1 MAYTGVVL
9 NAEPKR
15 WSWISHAAFQN
26 DVDLCRLTPTPQCL
40 RHDLLQWESGNW
52 LIPMACASEPSMFG
66 DDIVGKV
73 GVLRRSLRQ
82 QTAKQRANDRGR
94 HVVHHRSRREAMPQ
108 IVDEHVEYGTTSAK
122 LCHQGCRVSR
132 WGIREGIL
140 LSRAPQTR
148 TALVPQASMVF
159 SLSSYR
165 SQSRRKERD
174 DGRHRQCCARGV
186 SLWAALRRE
195 RSIGIPQPLLLCPAD
210 LTTGNPRQS
219 NYNKGCLI

>member
-122 LCHQGCRVSR
+122 LCHQGCRVSAANR
-132 WGIREGIL
+132 RALGHPRGHPLVSRSPDENCFGPASLYGIL
-140 LSRAPQTR
+140 PIILSISESKEGERRWKTQAMLCSWSVPLGCFAPRAEHR
-148 TALVPQASMVF
+148 H
-159 SLSSYR
+159 SSAFAFM
-165 SQSRRKERD
+165 S
-174 DGRHRQCCARGV
+174 C
-186 SLWAALRRE
+186 
-195 RSIGIPQPLLLCPAD
+195 
-210 LTTGNPRQS
+210 
-219 NYNKGCLI
+219 